1 MAIDLDT
8 PTRPAGRQPGGGGA
22 RRRRRPAR
30 RRWLLR
36 LVAALVALAVVLAGA
51 LLVLL
56 AVTPS
61 PSSAPARVA
70 ADLAARGEPSD
81 GGVVPAK
88 VAAAVLAT
96 EDSRYYHDPAIDP
109 LGAARAAWGIIT
121 ANPNEGG
128 ATIEVQLAKLLYTP
142 RRSDPLALS
151 EQSAIAFKM
160 DHDFSKTRILAMYLD
175 AAYFGDGAYGVTAA
189 AHHYFGLPADQL
201 SWAQASLLAGL
212 VQAPSAYDP
221 HRHLSAALRRRAHV
235 LARLEAVG
243 TLTAA
248 EVRAVAAEPLNPAIP
263 FTG

>member
-8 PTRPAGRQPGGGGA
+8 PTRPAGRQPGGHGA
-22 RRRRRPAR
+22 RRRRRPRR

-36 LVAALVALAVVLAGA
+36 IVAALVVLALIPVAA

-61 PSSAPARVA
+61 PSSAPGRVA
-70 ADLAARGEPSD
+70 ADLAAQGAPSD
-81 GGVVPAK
+81 NGVVPAK

-96 EDSRYYHDPAIDP
+96 EDSRYYRDPAVDP
-109 LGAARAAWGIIT
+109 LGAMRAAWGIIT

-142 RRSDPLALS
+142 RRSDPLSLA

-189 AHHYFGLPADQL
+189 SQHYFGLPPDQL

-212 VQAPSAYDP
+212 VQAPSAYNP
-221 HRHLSAALRRRAHV
+221 HHHLSAALRRRSHV

-248 EVRAVAAEPLNPAIP
+248 QVRAVAAEPLHPDIP

>member
-1 MAIDLDT
+1 M
-8 PTRPAGRQPGGGGA
+8 RA
-22 RRRRRPAR
+22 RRRRTGR
-30 RRWLLR
+30 RRWP
-36 LVAALVALAVVLAGA
+36 LVLAAAFLAVILVMGGA

-70 ADLAARGEPSD
+70 ADLAAHGAPSD

-88 VAAAVLAT
+88 VSAAVLAT

-109 LGAARAAWGIIT
+109 QGAVRAAWGIVT

-142 RRSDPLALS
+142 RRSDPLALA

-160 DHDFSKTRILAMYLD
+160 DHDFSKTHILAMYLD

-189 AHHYFGLPADQL
+189 AHRYFGLPPDQL

-221 HRHLSAALRRRAHV
+221 HKHLSAALRRRAHV

-248 EVRAVAAEPLNPAIP
+248 QVRAVEAEPLNPAIP
-263 FTG
+263 FQG